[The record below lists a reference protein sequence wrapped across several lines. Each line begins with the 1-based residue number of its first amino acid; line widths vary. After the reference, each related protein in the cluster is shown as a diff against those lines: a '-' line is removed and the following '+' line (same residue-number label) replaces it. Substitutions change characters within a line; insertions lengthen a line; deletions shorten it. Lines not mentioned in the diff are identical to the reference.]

1 MGIEDLSSQTESV
14 NNTNPQFHKTQGGPS
29 RPSASRGKLLAQ
41 ASQKQQIDITSLPSP
56 ADVVNDGPSIQSQLS
71 FLFWKDY
78 IAEGSSYGS
87 TQPLRSDW
95 TQLVSNLTIQDRALN
110 MACSAIMTAR
120 IGRTSNN
127 VRLRASSL
135 ELYGKAL
142 CELQRAL
149 WNKKRMY
156 RDETLAAT
164 MVLSMYEVCIAALT
178 LVEYFLS

>member
-1 MGIEDLSSQTESV
+1 
-14 NNTNPQFHKTQGGPS
+14 
-29 RPSASRGKLLAQ
+29 
-41 ASQKQQIDITSLPSP
+41 
-56 ADVVNDGPSIQSQLS
+56 
-71 FLFWKDY
+71 
-78 IAEGSSYGS
+78 
-87 TQPLRSDW
+87 
-95 TQLVSNLTIQDRALN
+95 
-110 MACSAIMTAR
+110 MTAQ

-164 MVLSMYEVCIAALT
+164 MILRMYEVCIAALT
-178 LVEYFLS
+178 PVEYFLS